1 MTLKRLNKNILTLLG
16 WSILFVLWEIISFL
30 LNNEILFP
38 SLKNV
43 LLAFFSLLKKTNTYL
58 SIFNTLNTL
67 ILSFTISFFIAL
79 VLAITV
85 KKFNF
90 LKYFITP
97 YITIIKSI
105 PTIALILI
113 IIIWSNLSNV
123 PFLIGIAIS
132 LGVLFDMLSSA
143 ISSVDLKLLKMSKVF
158 SVSRYK
164 ILKNIYVPSIYY
176 SICHGLHSIISLTF
190 KVIIAG
196 EVLAQL
202 DNKIGGELFNEKN
215 NLNTP
220 YFFAWLL
227 IVLIIS
233 FTLDVT
239 IKFITK
245 KMKKI
250 EVGNNE
256 N

>member
-1 MTLKRLNKNILTLLG
+1 MTLKSLNKNIFKLLG
-16 WSILFVLWEIISFL
+16 WCIFFILWEIISFS

-43 LLAFFSLLKKTNTYL
+43 LTAFFSLLKKSSTYF

-67 ILSFTISFFIAL
+67 IQSFTLSFFIAL
-79 VLAITV
+79 IFSILV
-85 KKFNF
+85 KKFD
-90 LKYFITP
+90 LLQYFISP

-123 PFLIGIAIS
+123 PFFIGIAIT
-132 LGVLFDMLSSA
+132 LGVLFDILSSA
-143 ISSVDLKLLKMSKVF
+143 ISNVDPKLLKMSKLFNVPK
-158 SVSRYK
+158 YK
-164 ILKNIYVPSIYY
+164 ILINIYIPSIYY
-176 SICHGLHSIISLTF
+176 SISEALHSILSLAF

-202 DNKIGGELFNEKN
+202 DNRIGGELYNEKN
-215 NLNTP
+215 NLNTT

-233 FTLDVT
+233 LSLDNI
-239 IKFITK
+239 IKYITK
-245 KMKKI
+245 KMKKF
-250 EVGNNE
+250 EVNNNE

>member
-1 MTLKRLNKNILTLLG
+1 MTLKYLNKNILTLVG
-16 WSILFVLWEIISFL
+16 WCIFFILWEIISIL

-38 SLKNV
+38 PISSVLFSL
-43 LLAFFSLLKKTNTYL
+43 FSLLKQSNTYFFIL
-58 SIFNTLNTL
+58 NTVSTL
-67 ILSFTISFFIAL
+67 ILSFSMSFLLAL
-79 VLAITV
+79 ILAITA
-85 KKFNF
+85 KKINV

-97 YITIIKSI
+97 YIIILKSI

-113 IIIWSNLSNV
+113 IIIWSDLANV

-132 LGVLFDMLSSA
+132 LGVLFDLLSSA
-143 ISSVDLKLLKMSKVF
+143 ISSVDSKLLKMSKLFNVPK
-158 SVSRYK
+158 YK
-164 ILKNIYVPSIYY
+164 VLKNIYIPSIYY
-176 SICHGLHSIISLTF
+176 SICESLHAILSLTF

-202 DNKIGGELFNEKN
+202 DNRIGGELFNEKN

-233 FTLDVT
+233 FILENI

-245 KMKKI
+245 KIKKI
-250 EVGNNE
+250 EVSNNE